1 MYLKMLVSRVQ
12 AGWGGTKMLNFSQ
25 QTSMANM
32 LKASQTSIHLK
43 MEN

>member
-1 MYLKMLVSRVQ
+1 MCLKMLVSRVQ
-12 AGWGGTKMLNFSQ
+12 AAGGIRMLNFSQ

-32 LKASQTSIHLK
+32 LKENQTSIHLN

>member
-12 AGWGGTKMLNFSQ
+12 AGWGGIRMLNFSQ

-32 LKASQTSIHLK
+32 LKENQTSIHLN